1 MGMAATPLRRLS
13 SLGALAHR
21 ARPPALPTVCG
32 AMGLC
37 VSGPCSPADVPLP
50 ARFLSMLEEE
60 IYGENSPIW
69 EADFTVP
76 ATEGAQLVSRPGI
89 SGSSPP
95 SLGAVG

>member
-1 MGMAATPLRRLS
+1 ML
-13 SLGALAHR
+13 
-21 ARPPALPTVCG
+21 
-32 AMGLC
+32 
-37 VSGPCSPADVPLP
+37 LP

-76 ATEGAQLVSRPGI
+76 AAEGAQLVSRPGI

-95 SLGAVG
+95 SSGALG

>member
-1 MGMAATPLRRLS
+1 MASGAHTPS
-13 SLGALAHR
+13 GA
-21 ARPPALPTVCG
+21 V
-32 AMGLC
+32 GLC
-37 VSGPCSPADVPLP
+37 VPDACLPADVLLP

-95 SLGAVG
+95 PAAWGL